1 MLSYMKLVKGDGTS
15 IMCIEREREALLKFK
30 HGVLDEHGIL
40 SSWGSEEDKKECC
53 KWRGIQCSNRTSH
66 ITVLDLQTSVS
77 STQSLGGKISPSLFE
92 LSHLKY
98 LNIHNNYFSGAIP
111 LRLGNLTNNELS
123 HLKYLNIHNNYFS
136 GAIPLRLGNL
146 TNLCVLDLGFNFI
159 LTVENLDWLSHLRY
173 NWLLNFSSNLI
184 DIDMSNNPLGGSI
197 PYAFGN
203 TKSLVNLSLAG
214 CLLEAEL
221 PKSFRNLTRLRTL
234 EIPYNN
240 LTGQLPE
247 FFQSLATD
255 GENSLEILDLGSNL
269 FSGSL
274 PDFTRFKSLR
284 ILELA
289 NNKLNGSFPK
299 SFGRVCSL
307 AYLNLFGNKMT
318 GLLPELTLLPSLQS
332 LYLTNNRLNGRLP
345 KSIGQL
351 SKLKFLLTPL
361 NSFEGTISEAH
372 LLNLSNLKELDLSFS
387 SLAFQLR
394 ADWTPPF
401 QLDVIRL
408 QHCNLGTH
416 FPKWLQSQHNFSEL
430 DISSTGISDTVPIWF
445 WDLSPQLEYLNMSYN
460 QIYGVIPDLSMKFS
474 GFPRIDLSSNHFD
487 GPIPLLPPNV
497 TSLHMSKNMLTGS
510 ILFLCTIANEFFNSL
525 DLSGNLLSGDLPNCW
540 MSMKEL
546 VILNLA
552 NNNFSGKIPTSIGS
566 LHQLQTLHLCK
577 NDFIGELPSS
587 IKNCRFWTSQNNIS
601 RNIPHCFNK
610 FTSLV
615 ETNSSSGMIGFE
627 ITAYDYGVYYGVCEY
642 MSSALMQWKGKESEY
657 KNILGLLK
665 LTDLSSNNLSGNIP
679 REFVSLEGLVSLNL
693 SRNNLTGDIIQ
704 TIGQMKMLEILD
716 LSVNQL
722 SGEIPT
728 DLASLTFLSVLDLS
742 NNNFSGKIPSSTQL
756 QTFDASVYAGNR
768 ELCGV
773 PLPNECQEDETNLV
787 PPSIDHGK
795 YNNIQE
801 VEDTSISLGFYISVI
816 LGFVIGFW
824 GLCVPLLLSKARG
837 DMPISSC

>member
-299 SFGRVCSL
+299 S
-307 AYLNLFGNKMT
+307 
-318 GLLPELTLLPSLQS
+318 
-332 LYLTNNRLNGRLP
+332 
-345 KSIGQL
+345 
-351 SKLKFLLTPL
+351 
-361 NSFEGTISEAH
+361 TISEAH

-665 LTDLSSNNLSGNIP
+665 LTDLSSNNLSGNIQ